1 MKRLYIVEHFVPF
14 PSSEYGGLWNVVAET
29 DEEVY
34 DLIVEDDGELNTQY
48 YGKLRENI
56 MKSSKYSLVDEV
68 ESKVVDSFLTWLTT
82 PTISTMSTL

>member
-34 DLIVEDDGELNTQY
+34 DLIVEDDGELNTQH

-68 ESKVVDSFLTWLTT
+68 ESKVVDSFLT
-82 PTISTMSTL
+82 

>member
-34 DLIVEDDGELNTQY
+34 DLIVEDDNELNTQH

-68 ESKVVDSFLTWLTT
+68 ESKVVDSFLT
-82 PTISTMSTL
+82 

>member
-29 DEEVY
+29 DEECY
-34 DLIVEDDGELNTQY
+34 DLIADDDGDMHTQY

-56 MKSSKYSLVDEV
+56 MKASKYSLVDEV
-68 ESKVVDSFLTWLTT
+68 ESKVVDSFLT
-82 PTISTMSTL
+82 

>member
-1 MKRLYIVEHFVPF
+1 MEHFVPF

-34 DLIVEDDGELNTQY
+34 DLIVEDDGDFNTQY

-56 MKSSKYSLVDEV
+56 MKASKYSLVDEL
-68 ESKVVDSFLTWLTT
+68 ESKVVDSFLT
-82 PTISTMSTL
+82 